1 MDAPVTSATQT
12 KFTCSTCRIWLTSVD
27 EQRKHFQTPLH
38 SFNVR
43 RKVVGMVPVS
53 QEQFDER
60 MAALEEKEEE
70 TLLYQCT
77 VCRKSFKSSEML
89 EQHFRSKKH
98 LKAAKGVSNEEATAT
113 AVRKAKP
120 AAGETL
126 TVEERLE
133 KQIEKGRRLGPLECC
148 FCGELFKSPQQ
159 TVEHMAATHSFFV
172 PDVEYLVDLEGLLSY
187 LGDKVGVGFCCVYCH
202 RPFDTLRGVRDHMR
216 DLSHCKMVYE
226 DDNDQEAGEFD
237 DYYDFSSTYEEEALN
252 ALPKV
257 HVSADGTQ
265 LVLGESGKSI
275 GHRDM
280 KRYYDQKLSGNA
292 SEQRLMIAQTQR
304 HLMSR
309 YKQLGWTGQ
318 RTALETVQARKEKQ
332 RANRAAQKI
341 RYKTGMA
348 TEKVNEKYFRRRDL
362 HW

>member
-1 MDAPVTSATQT
+1 MRTTTTRRRGRTAHRT
-12 KFTCSTCRIWLTSVD
+12 RIRGLTFS
-27 EQRKHFQTPLH
+27 
-38 SFNVR
+38 
-43 RKVVGMVPVS
+43 
-53 QEQFDER
+53 
-60 MAALEEKEEE
+60 
-70 TLLYQCT
+70 
-77 VCRKSFKSSEML
+77 
-89 EQHFRSKKH
+89 
-98 LKAAKGVSNEEATAT
+98 
-113 AVRKAKP
+113 
-120 AAGETL
+120 
-126 TVEERLE
+126 
-133 KQIEKGRRLGPLECC
+133 
-148 FCGELFKSPQQ
+148 LFFS
-159 TVEHMAATHSFFV
+159 
-172 PDVEYLVDLEGLLSY
+172 
-187 LGDKVGVGFCCVYCH
+187 
-202 RPFDTLRGVRDHMR
+202 
-216 DLSHCKMVYE
+216 
-226 DDNDQEAGEFD
+226 EFD